1 MIFQCALIIKRCSF
15 TTNITPN
22 MDRNG
27 KKLKA
32 GKTTSITHVGEETT
46 LEVHESRVEK
56 DAGEYKCVA
65 VNQNGKATH
74 QAQVDIDADVV

>member
-1 MIFQCALIIKRCSF
+1 MSF
-15 TTNITPN
+15 L
-22 MDRNG
+22 RNG
-27 KKLKA
+27 KKLKP

-56 DAGEYKCVA
+56 DAGEYRCVA
-65 VNQNGKATH
+65 VNPNGKATH

>member
-1 MIFQCALIIKRCSF
+1 
-15 TTNITPN
+15 